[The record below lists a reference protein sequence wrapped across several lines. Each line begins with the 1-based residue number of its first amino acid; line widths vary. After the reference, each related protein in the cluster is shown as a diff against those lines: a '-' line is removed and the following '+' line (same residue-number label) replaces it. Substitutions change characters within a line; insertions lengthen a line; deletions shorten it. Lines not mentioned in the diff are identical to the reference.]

1 MPSWKPVETIPTL
14 AIALDSQ
21 TVELLKKLAAHFPV
35 KAPTRKADLVNLI
48 VAYMEGKELP
58 KRWAELDELQQTA
71 VAEVVHS
78 QSSQYQSEQFVAK
91 YGRQP
96 NWGTGKLGYYE
107 YQPSKLHLFFCNG
120 ILPEDLKT
128 RLKAFVPKPIEVK
141 TKSASTIPEHWL
153 LEERRYDVESKRYIE
168 TTQEIPIRQRSTES
182 AALQDLQTVL
192 RLIQAGKVAVSD
204 KTRYPGA
211 ATIKAIAA
219 VLQGGDYY
227 SPEDEV
233 TEQYAQ
239 EIGDIK
245 PFAWC
250 LLVQAGGLA
259 ELAGKKLQLT
269 KAGLKALT
277 APPAETLRSIWRKWL
292 KTTLIDE
299 FRRIDEIKGQTG
311 KGARSLTA
319 VSGRRA
325 VIAQALSECP
335 VGQWMGIDDFFK
347 YMKAKK
353 HHFDITRDPW
363 SLYICE
369 AGYGALGYQGFDKW
383 EILQGRYVLCLLFEY
398 AATLGFID
406 IAYVP
411 PSRIRRDF
419 RDNWGTDDLA
429 FLSRYDGLLYL
440 CLNPLGAYGLDVAS
454 AYTPAPVESVPI
466 LKVMSNQEVVVTG
479 DLMMSDR
486 LFLDLY
492 LEHRN
497 DRVWA
502 FDREKLLSAIETGHT
517 VAELHEFLVAKS
529 SEPLPQPVEQL
540 LSDMKERTQS
550 LQPRGMA
557 MMLECATPTLAALIA
572 HDSKTQKFCQLAGD
586 RYLMVRLDEEIKF
599 RGALRKLGYSFPK

>member
-21 TVELLKKLAAHFPV
+21 TVDLLKKLAAHFPV
-35 KAPTRKADLVNLI
+35 KAPTRKADLIELI
-48 VAYMEGKELP
+48 VAYMEGKELA
-58 KRWAELDELQQTA
+58 KRWAELDGLQQTA
-71 VAEVVHS
+71 ITEVVHS
-78 QSSQYQSEQFVAK
+78 ASSQYQAEQFVAK

-96 NWGTGKLGYYE
+96 NWGTGRAGYHE
-107 YQPSKLHLFFCNG
+107 YKPSKLHLFFCNG

-141 TKSASTIPEHWL
+141 TKSVSTVPDCFPLQVHE
-153 LEERRYDVESKRYIE
+153 YDADSKRYIKV
-168 TTQEIPIRQRSTES
+168 TQEIPIRQRPTEL
-182 AALQDLQTVL
+182 AASQELQTVL

-227 SPEDEV
+227 SPEDES

-239 EIGDIK
+239 KIGDIK

-259 ELAGKKLQLT
+259 ELSGKKLQLT

-277 APPAETLRSIWRKWL
+277 SPSAETLRNIWRKWL

-325 VIAQALSECP
+325 AIAKALSECP
-335 VGQWMGIDDFFK
+335 VGKWMAVDDFFR

-353 HHFDITRDPW
+353 HNFDVTRDPW

-369 AGYGALGYQGFDKW
+369 AGYGALGYEGFGSW
-383 EILQGRYVLCLLFEY
+383 AILQGRYALCLLFEY

-406 IAYVP
+406 VAYVP
-411 PSRIRRDF
+411 PSGVRADF
-419 RDNWGTDDLA
+419 SDNWGTDELE
-429 FLSRYDGLLYL
+429 FLSRYDGLLYF
-440 CLNPLGAYGLDVAS
+440 CLNPLGAYGLDVVS

-466 LKVMSNQEVVVTG
+466 LKVMSNLEVAVTG

-486 LFLDLY
+486 LVLDLY
-492 LEHRN
+492 LENRS

-502 FDREKLLSAIETGHT
+502 FDQEKLLSAIEAGHT

-529 SEPLPQPVEQL
+529 SEALPQPVEQL
-540 LSDMKERTQS
+540 YRRLHKHHERS
-550 LQPRGMA
+550 RFVL
-557 MMLECATPTLAALIA
+557 CFAL
-572 HDSKTQKFCQLAGD
+572 
-586 RYLMVRLDEEIKF
+586 
-599 RGALRKLGYSFPK
+599 

>member
-35 KAPTRKADLVNLI
+35 KAPTRKADLVDLI
-48 VAYMEGKELP
+48 VAYMEGKELA

-71 VAEVVHS
+71 IAEVVHS
-78 QSSQYQSEQFVAK
+78 QSSQYQVEQFVAK

-96 NWGTGKLGYYE
+96 NWGTGKLGYHE

-128 RLKAFVPKPIEVK
+128 RLKTFVPKPIEVK
-141 TKSASTIPEHWL
+141 TKSASTIPDHFPLKVHE
-153 LEERRYDVESKRYIE
+153 YDADAKRYIKV
-168 TTQEIPIRQRSTES
+168 TQDIPIRQRSTES
-182 AALQDLQTVL
+182 AASQDLQTVL

-227 SPEDEV
+227 SPEDES

-277 APPAETLRSIWRKWL
+277 APTAETLRSIWRKWL

-335 VGQWMGIDDFFK
+335 VGKWMAVDNFFR

-353 HHFDITRDPW
+353 HNFDVTRDPW

-369 AGYGALGYQGFDKW
+369 AGYGALGYEGFGSW
-383 EILQGRYVLCLLFEY
+383 AILQGRYALCLLFEY

-406 IAYVP
+406 VAYVP
-411 PSRIRRDF
+411 PSGVRADF
-419 RDNWGTDDLA
+419 SDNWGTDELE
-429 FLSRYDGLLYL
+429 FLSRYDGLLYF
-440 CLNPLGAYGLDVAS
+440 CLNPLGAYALDVAS

-486 LFLDLY
+486 LVLDLY
-492 LEHRN
+492 LENRN

-502 FDREKLLSAIETGHT
+502 FDREKLLSALETGHT

-529 SEPLPQPVEQL
+529 SEPLPQPVKQL

-557 MMLECATPTLAALIA
+557 MMIECTTPTLAALIA

-586 RYLMVRLDEEIKF
+586 RYLMVRLDEETKF